1 MSGGGGDL
9 TGGERSSSAGGSGS
23 ETWTRSGG
31 PGRSCGSLPTVRC
44 SLLWQVMLSG
54 EESPEDPERRRR
66 AQKRRDKKKRQK
78 ERRKL
83 ELEQR
88 MQEAPEPELRP
99 LDSDQETLSLISGS
113 GSDEA
118 PRKEEWKEVRPRNRR
133 GAQLQQCWSTGNS
146 NSEVDLTEDV
156 KRAAESLAAQGIQ
169 LFQSGHYSQAV
180 TLFTKAIRYQPGD
193 HRFYGNRSYCYWSL
207 KQFPSALTDAETAI
221 QLAPDWPKG
230 HFRKG
235 CALMD
240 LKRHEE
246 AAKALEQVLSLDP
259 RCQEAS
265 TLLAKCWLLQMMEL
279 GFEEQQSK
287 CLLQK
292 FGSVQAVLAYFGAK
306 ALKNTKAFQS
316 SGCRSLW
323 VGNIALMTTEKD
335 LLDLFNQFVEAESVK
350 ILRES
355 FCAFVNFRSAIE
367 ASKALDTMQDVE
379 LRGNKLVMRYPD
391 RWLHRTLASVDP
403 EHKWPSRKPL

>member
-146 NSEVDLTEDV
+146 NSEEWDISSAFVATVASHIKLKAPKTKSGQTCRDGGDQVKQVDLTEDV

-306 ALKNTKAFQS
+306 ALLLTVLLLVVLCFRRQ
-316 SGCRSLW
+316 RRLW
-323 VGNIALMTTEKD
+323 LT
-335 LLDLFNQFVEAESVK
+335 
-350 ILRES
+350 
-355 FCAFVNFRSAIE
+355 
-367 ASKALDTMQDVE
+367 
-379 LRGNKLVMRYPD
+379 
-391 RWLHRTLASVDP
+391 
-403 EHKWPSRKPL
+403 